1 MKSSYLFWNCT
12 VITGSNIIA
21 IFVLMYLGS
30 NQGQKT
36 VQKIVLNNFMLSIN
50 RQTTGQNMYTWSGRL
65 ACNIILV
72 STILLCLATFLCL
85 SSCMKSGPD
94 QSEISL
100 VTLMNFFTKLSS
112 VPQGCDKYICFRQNR
127 DTEENKLQGYILA
140 VVTNN
145 CFG

>member
-1 MKSSYLFWNCT
+1 MKNSHLFWNCT
-12 VITGSNIIA
+12 IIIA
-21 IFVLMYLGS
+21 IFILMYVGS
-30 NQGQKT
+30 NQSQKT

-72 STILLCLATFLCL
+72 STILLCLATFLC
-85 SSCMKSGPD
+85 CMKSGPD

-127 DTEENKLQGYILA
+127 ETEENKLQGYILA